1 MEVMDKAL
9 YVFNTYFFNF
19 ISEVAKVNKAVDHE
33 LSVLQRAKHM
43 DSTKHLI
50 RFTRSLSPEVMDAL
64 TKTDVITD
72 IVKTPCIEKMCFLKS
87 SKGSVRLEV
96 SDLLKDVA
104 GTEERRS
111 WTCYLLLL
119 ALFAHVYRLA
129 KAVQDADS
137 DSDSE
142 TEEDCDVSMLFDHVI
157 AAIKS
162 MQAGEEAPTAIADDD
177 GVVRDLLHQI
187 SKTLAARK
195 LAAPDLETAQDED
208 ARSSPLPS
216 FLNGADDALLNTKIG
231 SVAKEICEEL
241 DLSALQGIE
250 KPEDILKVG
259 FGGEKN
265 ILGNLISKIGQ
276 KVHHKI
282 STGELRHEDLM
293 SETLGML
300 NMMNTSGGASAGG
313 GGAGG
318 MAGLGNLF
326 NSPMFQEVMKNFGGG
341 NGAKV
346 GINHSKVRTE
356 MTRDR
361 LRKKMEA
368 RRSKPL

>member
-1 MEVMDKAL
+1 MDKAL

-33 LSVLQRAKHM
+33 LFVLQRAKHM

-64 TKTDVITD
+64 TKTDIVTD

-87 SKGSVRLEV
+87 SKGAVRLEV
-96 SDLLKDVA
+96 GDLLKDVA
-104 GTEERRS
+104 GLEERRS

-142 TEEDCDVSMLFDHVI
+142 TEEDRDVSLLFDHVI

-162 MQAGEEAPTAIADDD
+162 MQAGEEPPNATESDSI
-177 GVVRDLLHQI
+177 VCDLLQQI

-195 LAAPDLETAQDED
+195 LAAPDVEALDEETQP
-208 ARSSPLPS
+208 PLPS

-300 NMMNTSGGASAGG
+300 NMMNTSGGSSAAGS
-313 GGAGG
+313 GGAGGG
-318 MAGLGNLF
+318 MAGLGSLF
-326 NSPMFQEVMKNFGGG
+326 NSPMFQEVMKNFGG